1 MEISFWP
8 QAYTRERVSPQ
19 ASQTDET
26 TSFAKM
32 LQSEW
37 DKSTQISAP
46 PLQLPFLL
54 PMLQQPLFL
63 DEKNTYEDVSTLQTK
78 TTGEGY
84 GKMEQEVEQTKA
96 SAASTSKAGSY
107 GPLIERI
114 AGEFGVDAKL
124 VKAVI
129 QHESNFNERAVS
141 PVGASGL
148 MQLMPSTARALGV
161 KSIFDPAENIR
172 GGVKYLKQMLDRYN
186 GNEALALAA
195 YNAGPGNVDKYGGV
209 PPFKETQNYVPKVLN
224 TYRSYA

>member
-8 QAYTRERVSPQ
+8 QAYTSERVSPQ

-37 DKSTQISAP
+37 DKSTQISTP

-63 DEKNTYEDVSTLQTK
+63 DEKYTYEDVTTLQTK
-78 TTGEGY
+78 AGEVY
-84 GKMEQEVEQTKA
+84 SPAEQKVEQSKGTA
-96 SAASTSKAGSY
+96 PTSKAESY
-107 GPLIERI
+107 GPLIESI

>member
-1 MEISFWP
+1 
-8 QAYTRERVSPQ
+8 
-19 ASQTDET
+19 
-26 TSFAKM
+26 
-32 LQSEW
+32 
-37 DKSTQISAP
+37 
-46 PLQLPFLL
+46 
-54 PMLQQPLFL
+54 MLQQPLFL
-63 DEKNTYEDVSTLQTK
+63 DEKNTYEEVATLQTK
-78 TTGEGY
+78 AEEVY
-84 GKMEQEVEQTKA
+84 GTAEQKVEQSKGTA
-96 SAASTSKAGSY
+96 PTSKAESY
-107 GPLIERI
+107 GPLIESI
-114 AGEFGVDAKL
+114 AAEFGVDAKL

-141 PVGASGL
+141 SVGASGL

>member
-8 QAYTRERVSPQ
+8 QAYTSERVSPQ

-37 DKSTQISAP
+37 DKSTQISTP

-63 DEKNTYEDVSTLQTK
+63 DEKNTYEDVTTLQTK
-78 TTGEGY
+78 AGEVY
-84 GKMEQEVEQTKA
+84 SPAEQKVEQSKGTA
-96 SAASTSKAGSY
+96 PTSKAESY
-107 GPLIERI
+107 GPLIESV
-114 AGEFGVDAKL
+114 AAEFGVDAKL

>member
-8 QAYTRERVSPQ
+8 QAYTSERVSTQ
-19 ASQTDET
+19 ASSQTDAT
-26 TSFAKM
+26 TSFAQM

-63 DEKNTYEDVSTLQTK
+63 DEKNTYEDISTLQTK
-78 TTGEGY
+78 AGEVY
-84 GKMEQEVEQTKA
+84 GKTEQEVEQSKA
-96 SAASTSKAGSY
+96 TAPTSKAEAY
-107 GPLIERI
+107 GQLVESI

-186 GNEALALAA
+186 GDEALALAA